1 MEKFWWS
8 GETQA
13 DVGDA
18 FAKTMKAI
26 AAELNR
32 LLADFSFGG
41 KVEQWAFIPI
51 IREEDSPAYDEVIKK
66 SSRGKTLEFRLKIPH
81 AEFFAGSQNQ
91 RISLILH
98 AFARWNLWKGSAWR
112 LILEGSF
119 NRFWRRQEKIWE
131 CSIDFPKPL
140 PPTLIGQ

>member
-26 AAELNR
+26 SAELNR
-32 LLADFSFGG
+32 LLADISFGG

-51 IREEDSPAYDEVIKK
+51 IREEDSPDYDEVVKK
-66 SSRGKTLEFRLKIPH
+66 SSRGKVLEFRLKIPH
-81 AEFFAGSQNQ
+81 AAFLAASPAQKIGLIHKALSRSVNLMGQLGVSTDTQKALREVLFRAENQ
-91 RISLILH
+91 GASSGPV
-98 AFARWNLWKGSAWR
+98 N
-112 LILEGSF
+112 
-119 NRFWRRQEKIWE
+119 
-131 CSIDFPKPL
+131 
-140 PPTLIGQ
+140 